1 MKTLRLLRDVLFL
14 GSLLMFVYFFCYL
27 IDVVVIGA

>member
-1 MKTLRLLRDVLFL
+1 MKTLRLWRDGLLF
-14 GSLLMFVYFFCYL
+14 GAFLLFVYFFCYL

>member
-14 GSLLMFVYFFCYL
+14 GSFCLFVYFFVYL
-27 IDVVVIGA
+27 VGMMPR